1 MEHFLHLSFLHDLH
15 VLSFS
20 AACLSVGFASCL
32 LVMRTLARE
41 SPQWGRRPSVGGVC
55 CSVSCSCPS
64 LLICCS
70 ITQLCLILQHPMDCN
85 TPGFPVPHHLLE
97 LVHIHVRCISD
108 AIQPPHPLP
117 LPSPPAFNLSQHH
130 KSWGNRTD

>member
-41 SPQWGRRPSVGGVC
+41 SPQWGQRPSVGCVC

-64 LLICCS
+64 LLTCCS
-70 ITQLCLILQHPMDCN
+70 VTQLCPILRHPMDCSM
-85 TPGFPVPHHLLE
+85 PGFPVPHHLPE
-97 LVHIHVRCISD
+97 LVHVHVRCISD
-108 AIQPPHPLP
+108 AIQPPHPLSP
-117 LPSPPAFNLSQHH
+117 PSPPAFNLSQHQ
-130 KSWGNRTD
+130 DLLQ